1 MLRKETTIISAAL
14 RNDFGIEDFQ
24 ANRVTSSMADSFGL
38 EDVKLSNSLGLLSPI
53 ADKYDTD
60 VVSFGAEA
68 YDLLGEAKQLA
79 QFSEESLDSLN
90 ERFAI
95 AADIKKRYGVEGFDP
110 FAYGCEGFG
119 EVIKQAFVS
128 VVSAIKKVIQSISNW
143 IRQVMNWI
151 GSQFAK
157 LQQKL
162 VDTYGNKKMPASQAM
177 VKVILPP
184 AKVESGMVLIGSVNI
199 TIGMSAKVIA
209 DANKNITNQ
218 ISNGANK
225 DINAAVSNLN
235 KQLKPNI
242 LLTTHYGKKLDI
254 IKLGTAKAISNE
266 VVWGVAKP
274 SKLEFNAAEYIS
286 KKVNWQ
292 TILSKND
299 LKAAQELVK
308 NGKALIKV
316 MNETLK
322 SANSL
327 SKTAITMTS
336 KQDTKEQKK
345 AMKDKIKKTRGLV
358 SILNNNCRLG
368 SLMAGVLY
376 GTFANYL
383 KLRSYTASCVKAVY
397 KGSEKTVKKG
407 SNADRSNKARNVVY
421 NN

>member
-1 MLRKETTIISAAL
+1 MLRKNNTSISAAL

-24 ANRVTSSMADSFGL
+24 ANRVTSSMANSFGL

-68 YDLLGEAKQLA
+68 YDLLGEAKQLE

-95 AADIKKRYGVEGFDP
+95 AADIKKSYGVENFDP

-119 EVIKQAFVS
+119 EAIKQAFTA
-128 VVSAIKKVIQSISNW
+128 VVAAIKKVIQSISNW
-143 IRQVMNWI
+143 IRQVMNWT

-184 AKVESGMVLIGSVNI
+184 AQIDSGTTLIKEVSNSIEATAKTVAKSNENI
-199 TIGMSAKVIA
+199 VK
-209 DANKNITNQ
+209 Q

-225 DINAAVSNLN
+225 DINAAVGNLN

-242 LLTTHYGKKLDI
+242 LLTTYYGKKLDV
-254 IKLGTAKAISNE
+254 IKLGSAKLISNGI
-266 VVWGVAKP
+266 VWGVEKP
-274 SKLEFNAAEYIS
+274 SKVEFNAAEYIS
-286 KKVNWQ
+286 KKVNWKN
-292 TILSKND
+292 ILSKND

-322 SANSL
+322 TANSV

-336 KQDTKEQKK
+336 NQDTKEQKK
-345 AMKDKIKKTRGLV
+345 AMNAKIKTTRGLV
-358 SILNNNCRLG
+358 STLNNNCRLG
-368 SLMAGVLY
+368 SLFAGILY

-397 KGSEKTVKKG
+397 KGSEKTNKKG
-407 SNADRSNKARNVVY
+407 SNADRMNKARSAVY
-421 NN
+421 N